1 MCCLKAQ
8 LHVQCQPCIYAFT
21 GDELRILPK
30 KLQKALA
37 AALKLKDDGMNKQRN
52 ALTSEAFLRMFI
64 ETVGHY
70 TEFFGTQQNGEQV
83 RVRVGQ
89 GPVRVIIIIC
99 RSFT

>member
-8 LHVQCQPCIYAFT
+8 LHAQCQPCFHSAA

-70 TEFFGTQQNGEQV
+70 TECFSTQQNGEQV
-83 RVRVGQ
+83 RAWDKDLCVSS
-89 GPVRVIIIIC
+89 C
-99 RSFT
+99 ATAS